1 MDIQYE
7 RIKSSVRTEQYTEE
21 LVSSLFSYSLMATL
35 TAPLV
40 TLGVSLQLSSIKL
53 EKFYGDPGKE
63 ISRLELAKSH
73 EVKVQERLFN
83 EVQISSGTVGNNR
96 PFRAPYYKNYREV
109 FSALTAQGYKGFF
122 KGNFIDLTRY
132 VFLAYPLYN
141 AKYVLSVNDYPKYL
155 QFYALFLIETVV
167 EYVYQPFRVLHSRF
181 ILQNRIPEYS
191 QYRSILRCVQ
201 TLRHRGLNQGNNVVI
216 PKKFLAY
223 SCFCFTDSTVD
234 GFLLYFISLFISY
247 PLDTLQRRLEVQ
259 SGEHSML
266 PRRYLKDIR
275 WSMSRIYH
283 EEGIFKGF
291 YRGFICNSLAS
302 MIKHAYYPAFASQ
315 FLLLYKTYNYT
326 KENIR
331 D

>member
-7 RIKSSVRTEQYTEE
+7 KIKTDVRIEQCSNEFQ
-21 LVSSLFSYSLMATL
+21 SNIISYFFTATI
-35 TAPLV
+35 TSPLV
-40 TLGVSLQLSSIKL
+40 TLGVSLQLSPTKL
-53 EKFYGDPGKE
+53 EKFYGDTTKE

-83 EVQISSGTVGNNR
+83 EVQISSGTIGNNR

-122 KGNFIDLTRY
+122 KGNLIDLLRFTA
-132 VFLAYPLYN
+132 LAYPLYGTG
-141 AKYVLSVNDYPKYL
+141 YSSYIGEYPKFL
-155 QFYALFLIETVV
+155 QFYLMFAVETVLECV
-167 EYVYQPFRVLHSRF
+167 AQPFRVVQSRF
-181 ILQNRIPEYS
+181 ILQNRIPEYC
-191 QYRSILRCVQ
+191 QYRSIYRCVYDLQ
-201 TLRHRGLNQGNNVVI
+201 TRGLYQGSNVII
-216 PKKFLAY
+216 PKKVLGY
-223 SCFCFTDSTVD
+223 SCFFFADNMSS
-234 GFLLYFISLFISY
+234 GLFLYFLSLFIAY

-259 SGEHSML
+259 SQEHSML
-266 PRRYLKDIR
+266 PRRYLNNIR

-302 MIKHAYYPAFASQ
+302 ILRHAIYPALALGHYSRSEAI
-315 FLLLYKTYNYT
+315 NYVL
-326 KENIR
+326 EDIG